1 MTSFTADETL
11 VDGLRAGRRD
21 AFERLYTDY
30 NAAIYNLCARILGD
44 REEAKDVTQEV
55 FIKAF
60 NQLPTAGEQ
69 PLKLRPWLF
78 RVATNA
84 CFNHLR
90 AQKHLGAGHDAELAE
105 MPSPVD
111 SFAQAQT
118 VALVEATLGQL
129 NERYRTALVLKD
141 LHGLPPEEIA
151 TVMDVSRPTAD
162 VLVHRARSSFKS
174 IFAKL
179 AGEGAAAPASLALVL
194 VPLALPA
201 ALHLMPPTP
210 HVAPPAHV
218 PAAPSTHGSGGSL
231 LSKIAPVAAS
241 KVAVAAVAASLVVGG
256 VAIKQLTST
265 GHRTAG
271 GHVTAVASPANRSAA
286 AAHGGYLSWSMRW
299 GWQEWSRWGG
309 SGRLMESQ
317 MSWSLRGAGTAV
329 MNSGSPM
336 GSSGSST
343 GMSATS
349 LSGSSPSGSGSGML
363 RTSSSTG
370 SPTSSPSSSGSGMPT
385 KSYSTG
391 PASGSG
397 MSTKSPAGSPTSV
410 SGTSTMTS
418 TTSSS
423 SGGGM

>member
-1 MTSFTADETL
+1 MTSLTADETL

-111 SFAQAQT
+111 GFAQAQT

-162 VLVHRARSSFKS
+162 VLVHRARTSFKS

-179 AGEGAAAPASLALVL
+179 AGEGGAAPASLALVL

-210 HVAPPAHV
+210 HVTAPTHLPL
-218 PAAPSTHGSGGSL
+218 APSAHGSGGSL
-231 LSKIAPVAAS
+231 LSKLAPAVGS
-241 KVAVAAVAASLVVGG
+241 KVAIAAVAASLVVGG
-256 VAIKQLTST
+256 VAVKQLTST
-265 GHRTAG
+265 GHHAAG
-271 GHVTAVASPANRSAA
+271 AHVAAVVLRSNRSSAA
-286 AAHGGYLSWSMRW
+286 AHQGYLSWSMRW

-309 SGRLMESQ
+309 SGRLMQSQ
-317 MSWSLRGAGTAV
+317 MSWYDRGGGTST
-329 MNSGSPM
+329 MNTGSPM
-336 GSSGSST
+336 GSSGSSSGSST
-343 GMSATS
+343 GMAATS
-349 LSGSSPSGSGSGML
+349 LSGSSPSSNNML
-363 RTSSSTG
+363 GRT
-370 SPTSSPSSSGSGMPT
+370 SPTSSPSNSGSGMST

-397 MSTKSPAGSPTSV
+397 MPTKSPTS
-410 SGTSTMTS
+410 
-418 TTSSS
+418 SSS

>member
-1 MTSFTADETL
+1 MTSLAADETL

-44 REEAKDVTQEV
+44 REEAKDVTHEV

-69 PLKLRPWLF
+69 SLKLRPWLF

-90 AQKHLGAGHDAELAE
+90 AQKHLGAGHDVELAE

-111 SFAQAQT
+111 GFAQAQT

-162 VLVHRARSSFKS
+162 VLVHRARTSFKS

-179 AGEGAAAPASLALVL
+179 AGEGSAAPASLALVL

-210 HVAPPAHV
+210 HVTAPAHL
-218 PAAPSTHGSGGSL
+218 PLAPSARGSGGNL
-231 LSKIAPVAAS
+231 LSKLAPAVGS
-241 KVAVAAVAASLVVGG
+241 KVAIAAVAASLVVGG
-256 VAIKQLTST
+256 VAVKQLTLT
-265 GHRTAG
+265 GHHHAAG
-271 GHVTAVASPANRSAA
+271 AHVAAVVSRSNQSSAA
-286 AAHGGYLSWSMRW
+286 ANQGYLSWSMRW

-309 SGRLMESQ
+309 SGRLMQSQ
-317 MSWSLRGAGTAV
+317 MSWYDWGGGTAS
-329 MNSGSPM
+329 MTANSRM

-343 GMSATS
+343 GMSTTS
-349 LSGSSPSGSGSGML
+349 LSGSSPSSSTMPGA
-363 RTSSSTG
+363 SSS
-370 SPTSSPSSSGSGMPT
+370 TSSPSSSGSGMPT

-391 PASGSG
+391 STSGSG
-397 MSTKSPAGSPTSV
+397 MSTMSPTSSSTSV
-410 SGTSTMTS
+410 TGTSTMTS

>member
-111 SFAQAQT
+111 GFAQAQT

-129 NERYRTALVLKD
+129 NELYRTALVLKD

-162 VLVHRARSSFKS
+162 VLVQRARSSFKS

-210 HVAPPAHV
+210 HVAPAAHV
-218 PAAPSTHGSGGSL
+218 PAAPSTHGS
-231 LSKIAPVAAS
+231 
-241 KVAVAAVAASLVVGG
+241 VAAVAASLVVGG

-397 MSTKSPAGSPTSV
+397 MSTKSPAGSPTSGG
-410 SGTSTMTS
+410 GTSTMTS